1 MNSDVFAGKWKQVQG
16 SLKEWWGQLTDDD
29 LVKIEGNR
37 DKLLGAI
44 QERYG
49 YTKEKAEE
57 EIKRRFPSSRPQGR
71 REIGWRVPQVRRDR
85 DCGGR

>member
-1 MNSDVFAGKWKQVQG
+1 MNSDVFAGKWKQVRG
-16 SLKEWWGQLTDDD
+16 NVKEWWGQLTDDD

-57 EIKRRFPSSRPQGR
+57 EIKRRFP
-71 REIGWRVPQVRRDR
+71 E
-85 DCGGR
+85 

>member
-16 SLKEWWGQLTDDD
+16 SMKEWWGQLTDDD

-57 EIKRRFPSSRPQGR
+57 EIKRRFP
-71 REIGWRVPQVRRDR
+71 D
-85 DCGGR
+85 

>member
-16 SLKEWWGQLTDDD
+16 NMKEWWGQLTDDD
-29 LVKIEGNR
+29 LAKIKGNR

-49 YTKEKAEE
+49 YTKEKAEA
-57 EIKRRFPSSRPQGR
+57 EIKRRFP
-71 REIGWRVPQVRRDR
+71 E
-85 DCGGR
+85 